1 MNNDSFNNGFYT
13 EPIDLWGE
21 GTVLFDAE
29 REKRTFS
36 RIGFGL
42 ALFSLVSLGVSLMIQ
57 IIAMLAFPAFSE
69 TSLFLNITT
78 DVSLYLFALPVLM
91 LTIGK
96 LEVKAPEKR
105 KMGLGKWLVI
115 LIICFGL
122 MYIGSFVGNYVM
134 ALASEIVG
142 YDYNN
147 MLESVIDD
155 NNLWVTAIFTVVIA
169 PIGEEFVFRKLIID
183 RTAKYGCFISVM
195 LSGLAFGLM
204 HTNFYQFFYAAA
216 LGIVLGYVYY
226 NTGKLHLT
234 IALHA
239 TINFV
244 GSIVSSWLMQ
254 GTEKMEEAL
263 ANMDGSDPM
272 AGIDFILEHG
282 LTVVGLIVFELFVLG
297 AMICAVLLPI
307 LLRKRI
313 VIGKG
318 EVVIPKHRV
327 LDIVV
332 VNAGIIVMLIVY
344 ALEFALNMLPVN

>member
-21 GTVLFDAE
+21 GTVLLDAE

-57 IIAMLAFPAFSE
+57 IIALLAFPAFSE

-254 GTEKMEEAL
+254 GTEKMEEAFT
-263 ANMDGSDPM
+263 NMDGSDPM

-282 LTVVGLIVFELFVLG
+282 LTVAGLLVFELFVLG